1 MNNADEDVEKM
12 RQEYDFTNAVRTHR
26 YADLYAQGT
35 NVVLLEP
42 DLAEA
47 FPDSQSVNE
56 ALRSILK
63 TSKKI
68 HREGS

>member
-1 MNNADEDVEKM
+1 MNNADEGVEKM
-12 RQEYDFTNAVRTHR
+12 REKYDFTDAVRTRR

-42 DLAEA
+42 DIAEA

-63 TSKKI
+63 TARKFQ
-68 HREGS
+68 REGS